1 MEASKLECL
10 SDTNLKGVFVCDF
23 KIPLQSYFLPLLN
36 LSPL

>member
-10 SDTNLKGVFVCDF
+10 RDKNLKGGFVCDF
-23 KIPLQSYFLPLLN
+23 KILFQYYFLPLLN